1 MAICAKLRFK
11 IWLILSRNKFAV
23 CTQKATKKIALHH
36 QKRLLLCCLAS
47 ILKAILV
54 HFQAKSLINLSHQQG
69 LRAEIS
75 QQNHAKYTTDKT
87 NFTRAKLC
95 F

>member
-1 MAICAKLRFK
+1 MRTK
-11 IWLILSRNKFAV
+11 SNK
-23 CTQKATKKIALHH
+23 KNLKIALHH
-36 QKRLLLCCLAS
+36 QKRLLLRCLAS

-75 QQNHAKYTTDKT
+75 QQNHAKYATDKKK
-87 NFTRAKLC
+87 FYARKAVLLG
-95 F
+95 